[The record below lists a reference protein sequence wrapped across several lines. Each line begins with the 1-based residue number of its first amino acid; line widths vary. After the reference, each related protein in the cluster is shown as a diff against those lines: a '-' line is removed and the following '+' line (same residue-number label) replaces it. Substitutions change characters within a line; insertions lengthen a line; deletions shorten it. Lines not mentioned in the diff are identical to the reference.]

1 MSLVLS
7 KAVSVF
13 LFMPRNAIFMLF
25 FAGSAFGG
33 VSPVFAQQNTAP
45 DGEWR
50 ALLPIKSESRVSGAN
65 NAEAEAPELVSN
77 DPVGDELLA
86 RGGGTTDAIRIG
98 SILIE
103 TSSSI
108 DHAMFDSVIEPYL
121 GIDAANGELAKLAQQ
136 IADVARAKGM
146 LLARAYVPE
155 QQVEMGIVR
164 IMLDAGSIDEVRI
177 DGSSNQALRN
187 LLEPLVGGPVMQ
199 AELERRLMLA
209 NNIPQISVRKT
220 ELLNEGG
227 RRVLLV
233 KVEQS
238 KKTSGQLFVDNF
250 GSKNVGP
257 FRARLSI
264 EAAALLDDS
273 DSMNVTFRTNPA
285 DPGELVAA
293 SVVYAVGLNN
303 NGTRAEIST
312 AWSKSKIAPSFGLG
326 ERHVSS
332 QYASLAVNHPLRRS
346 RRANLWV
353 DGQVEYLKVEQESF
367 GAILQSDT
375 VVTLSVGLSSSLKVG
390 NGWLRAGTQL
400 RQGLGVFGANQQ
412 GDPLS
417 SRFDADGRFT
427 SARAWASWSGKPVG
441 DVTLR
446 MAVSGQLASEP
457 LLSSE
462 ETGLGGAYVGRAFE
476 FYERSGDQGIL
487 ALAELGYEFSKPVSW
502 IKRLQPYVFVDGGHV
517 SNLRGDFG
525 GGTLISAGG
534 GVRADVGKFGLQ
546 LEAAYP
552 IHTSSPSTVSS
563 EPEINFLLG
572 FNF

>member
-1 MSLVLS
+1 
-7 KAVSVF
+7 
-13 LFMPRNAIFMLF
+13 MPRNAIFMLF
-25 FAGSAFGG
+25 FAGCACGA

-50 ALLPIKSESRVSGAN
+50 ALLPTRNESRVSSAN
-65 NAEAEAPELVSN
+65 NAEAEAPELVRN

-86 RGGGTTDAIRIG
+86 RGGGGTDAIRIG
-98 SILIE
+98 SVLIE

-121 GIDAANGELAKLAQQ
+121 GIDATNGQLAKLAQQ
-136 IADVARAKGM
+136 IADIARAKGM
-146 LLARAYVPE
+146 LLASSYVPE

-164 IMLDAGSIDEVRI
+164 IIFDAGSIDEVRI

-220 ELLNEGG
+220 ELLNENG
-227 RRVLLV
+227 RRILLV

-238 KKTSGQLFVDNF
+238 KKVSGQLVVDNF

-257 FRARLSI
+257 FRAKLSV
-264 EAAALLDDS
+264 EAVALLDDS

-303 NGTRAEIST
+303 NGTRAEIAT
-312 AWSKSKIAPSFGLG
+312 AWSRSNIAPSFGLD
-326 ERHVSS
+326 ERNVSS
-332 QYASLAVNHPLRRS
+332 QYASLGINHPLRRS
-346 RRANLWV
+346 RNANLWV
-353 DGQVEYLKVEQESF
+353 EGQVEYLKIEQESF

-400 RQGLGVFGANQQ
+400 RQGLGVFGANGQD
-412 GDPLS
+412 DPLS

-462 ETGLGGAYVGRAFE
+462 EMGLGGAYVGRAFE

-487 ALAELGYEFSKPVSW
+487 ALAELGYEILKPVSW
-502 IKRLQPYVFVDGGHV
+502 VKRLQPYAFVDGGYV
-517 SNLRGDFG
+517 SNLRGGFG
-525 GGTLISAGG
+525 GGTLMSAGG
-534 GVRADVGKFGLQ
+534 GVRADIGKLGLQ
-546 LEAAYP
+546 FETAYP
-552 IHTSSPSTVSS
+552 IYTSGSNAVSG
-563 EPEINFLLG
+563 EPEINFQIDLD
-572 FNF
+572 F